1 MQVGVLREVE
11 ASLLADLDI
20 PNGDRVIVLDAVQ
33 R

>member
-1 MQVGVLREVE
+1 MHVGVLGEAE

-20 PNGDRVIVLDAVQ
+20 LNGDRVIVLDAVQ